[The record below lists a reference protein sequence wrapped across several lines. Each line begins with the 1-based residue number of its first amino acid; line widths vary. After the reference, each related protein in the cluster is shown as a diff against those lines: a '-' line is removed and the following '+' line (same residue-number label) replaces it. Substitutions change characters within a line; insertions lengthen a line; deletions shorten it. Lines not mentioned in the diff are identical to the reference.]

1 MEKAPGVQQFEV
13 WGDLNDWE
21 RYKFFGQLTEYE
33 KQMAEIRFPA
43 SGSLYLLES
52 VTESDTR
59 VALDQE
65 TDPEGE
71 FCIGPSC
78 ERGWHTTEALA
89 SASPRFDQG
98 PCKYDPGRFAS

>member
-21 RYKFFGQLTEYE
+21 RFKFFGQLTESE

-52 VTESDTR
+52 MTESDTH
-59 VALDQE
+59 VALGQK
-65 TDPEGE
+65 TDPMGE

-78 ERGWHTTEALA
+78 ERGWHTAEALA
-89 SASPRFDQG
+89 SASPRFDRG
-98 PCKYDPGRFAS
+98 PCKYDHG